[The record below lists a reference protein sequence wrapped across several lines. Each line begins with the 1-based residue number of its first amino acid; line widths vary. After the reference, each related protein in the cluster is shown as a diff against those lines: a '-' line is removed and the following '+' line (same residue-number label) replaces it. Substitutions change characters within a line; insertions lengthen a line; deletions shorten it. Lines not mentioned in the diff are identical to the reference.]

1 MKKTVFVARGINDAI
16 ETGMLSN
23 VTSRLNPA
31 EYEIVEL
38 RYPAQYGFAS
48 GFWGAAFYDSIRQL
62 HRLAMPALAKAAP
75 HSVYLLGYSAGAFGL
90 GDLVAHLIATNS
102 PYLDRILGVGL
113 LADPKQPL
121 SAAPNGLTRHGIAGS
136 RPIITDQFPVWWVS
150 DPRDPIPLLE
160 LNSPLRPIP
169 DLTAE
174 MSFRDVDAWRKDV
187 RRRLL
192 TRQVQQF
199 VVNLNNIPGV
209 LADFRA
215 AADALGR
222 YLGPDHTSYAVRGYP
237 GTGISYCQWLAQQ
250 IVLEGARR

>member
-1 MKKTVFVARGINDAI
+1 MKKLVLVARGINDPLV
-16 ETGMLSN
+16 TGMLSN
-23 VTSRLNPA
+23 VTSRLDPA
-31 EYEIVEL
+31 QYEIVEL
-38 RYPAQYGFAS
+38 RYPAQFGPAS
-48 GFWGAAFYDSIRQL
+48 GFWGAAFYESLRVL
-62 HRLAMPALAKAAP
+62 KRLAIDALNEADWR
-75 HSVYLLGYSAGAFGL
+75 SVYLLGYSAGAFGL
-90 GDLVAHLIATNS
+90 GDLVAELIRLKS
-102 PYLDRILGVGL
+102 PLLDRILGVGL

-121 SAAPNGLTRHGIAGS
+121 SAAPNGLAKHGIAGS
-136 RPIITDQFPVWWVS
+136 RSIATDRFPVWWVS

-169 DLTAE
+169 DLAAE

-199 VVNLNNIPGV
+199 VINLNDIPGV

-215 AADALGR
+215 ALDALGR
-222 YLGPDHTSYAVRGYP
+222 YLGPDHTSYAIRKYP
-237 GTGISYCQWLAQQ
+237 GTNVTYCQWLAQQ